1 MAFTDF
7 KNISEVQKEFNIK
20 FSEDSFVQIKE
31 FKPPQQF
38 LEDLEFSLNH
48 IDIFTSE
55 PSRCENI
62 IYPILRE
69 VYKNYADKYS
79 LWSHKFISYSE
90 RLSGVPDYIISTK
103 SELGKTVLGQPLLI
117 IVEAKKNNFEVGW
130 GQCLAG
136 LVTVQKINSNDE
148 LPVYGIVTDGEL
160 WQFGK
165 LIKNEFTKE
174 KMRLTINDLP
184 EIFGAIAYLLESV
197 EDYANTV
204 IKAA

>member
-7 KNISEVQKEFNIK
+7 KSISEVQKEFNIK
-20 FSEDSFVQIKE
+20 FSEGSFVQIKE
-31 FKPPQQF
+31 FEISQHF
-38 LEDLEFSLNH
+38 LEDLEFSLDH

-69 VYKNYADKYS
+69 IYKNYADNYS
-79 LWSHKFISYSE
+79 LWSHKSISYND
-90 RLSGVPDYIISTK
+90 RLSGIPDYMISTK
-103 SELGKTVLGQPLLI
+103 SELGKTVLGRPLLI
-117 IVEAKKNNFEVGW
+117 IVEAKKNDFEQGW
-130 GQCLAG
+130 GQCLAE
-136 LVTVQKINSNDE
+136 LVTAQKMNSNDE

-165 LIKNEFTKE
+165 LIRNEFTKE
-174 KMRLTINDLP
+174 KIRLTINDLP
-184 EIFGAIAYLLESV
+184 EIFGAIAHLIESMG
-197 EDYANTV
+197 DYPHTM